1 MEIKTILGV
10 GITLAGTALVEI
22 GYLFIKV
29 HVMEA
34 ELAHLK
40 EAVRHLVN

>member
-1 MEIKTILGV
+1 MENKTIIGV
-10 GITLAGTALVEI
+10 LVTLSGTAAVEI

-40 EAVRHLVN
+40 SLIQ